1 MYILAYEMKYTG
13 EKIEESILEVVPF
26 HKKYAR
32 QYMRIY
38 NACFHKMREE
48 LVVEPFDFY
57 KDKKQLDAR
66 KDNIYLYL
74 ERGRIIGSFVLDANE
89 IDDVIVNPMYQGKGY
104 GRRLVQTAIAMQQQ
118 RGIQQIILHAAAWN
132 EKAIRLY
139 EKCGF
144 EKTLA
149 IRVKHDA

>member
-13 EKIEESILEVVPF
+13 GKIEEPILEVVPF
-26 HKKYAR
+26 HKRYAR
-32 QYMRIY
+32 QYMKLY

-57 KDKKQLDAR
+57 KDRKQLDER
-66 KDNIYLYL
+66 KDHIYLYL
-74 ERGRIIGSFVLDANE
+74 EWGRIIGSFVLDADE
-89 IDDVIVNPMYQGKGY
+89 IDDVIVNPRYQGKGY
-104 GRRLVQTAIAMQQQ
+104 GRKLVQTAIAMQQKQ
-118 RGIQQIILHAAAWN
+118 GVKSIILHAAAWN
-132 EKAIRLY
+132 ERAIRLY